1 LHKYSPVVRL
11 DLESRPEAVTL
22 ARSTLV
28 AVADA
33 LELEPEL
40 RDDLRTAV
48 SEACNN
54 VVLHAYGGEPGPL
67 TLVIATEP
75 DGIEVVVQ
83 DRGSGIQHVS
93 SPAGRMGLGL
103 AVISALTE
111 RVEFSTRPF
120 GGTEVRMF
128 FSAHG
133 GENPSITPDGLVSPP
148 ERQADLD
155 GRVVASAVPSW
166 LLRPVLGRLGRA
178 AAAQARF
185 TADGVA
191 LLPAATDA
199 IAAYAGHMSPDG
211 HVNFSIDSTTRRLE
225 VIAGPLRGDAGG
237 STDDQAVSL
246 WTALA
251 PLVETPELEERRGR
265 RFARLTIVDDRVSAS

>member
-1 LHKYSPVVRL
+1 MRKYSAVVRL

-22 ARSTLV
+22 ARSTLA

-33 LELEPEL
+33 LALEPEL
-40 RDDLRTAV
+40 RDDLQTAV

-67 TLVIATEP
+67 TLLISNQP
-75 DGIEVVVQ
+75 DGIEVLVQ

-93 SPAGRMGLGL
+93 SRAGRMGLGL

-120 GGTEVRMF
+120 GGTEVRMC
-128 FSAHG
+128 FSKHG
-133 GENPSITPDGLVSPP
+133 ADNPAITPDVLDPP
-148 ERQADLD
+148 PDRQAELD

-166 LLRPVLGRLGRA
+166 LLGSVLGRLGRA

-199 IAAYAGHMSPDG
+199 IAAYAEHMSPDG
-211 HVNFSIDSTTRRLE
+211 HVSFSIDSTTRRLE
-225 VIAGPLRGDAGG
+225 VIAGPLRSDAGG
-237 STDDQAVSL
+237 SADDQGVSL

-251 PLVETPELEERRGR
+251 PLVETPELEERSGLS
-265 RFARLTIVDDRVSAS
+265 FARLTIVDDRVSAS